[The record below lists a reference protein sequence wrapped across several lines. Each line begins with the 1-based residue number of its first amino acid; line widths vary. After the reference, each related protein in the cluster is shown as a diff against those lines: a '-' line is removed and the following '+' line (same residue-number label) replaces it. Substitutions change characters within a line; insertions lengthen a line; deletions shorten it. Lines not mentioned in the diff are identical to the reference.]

1 MDHPVT
7 PSALAAKERRTGGA
21 YGFSAY
27 VLWGVFPL
35 YWPLLV
41 PATALEILAHRF
53 AMSFVMLAAIT
64 TIRRGW
70 TDFMTYMRRGHTRW
84 LMIIPS
90 LLVGVN
96 WGVFIWAVNAGYVI
110 EASLGYFIN
119 PVVSMV
125 LGMVF
130 FRERLRPLQW
140 VAFSIAAFAI
150 VVLTVDLGRPPWIGL
165 VLALSFG
172 MYGASKKAFQA
183 DSLNSLTL
191 ETAWLTPIAIGYI
204 IWLEMQGEAA
214 FLHEGALHASL
225 MVLSGVVTAVPLLLF
240 GAAATRVPLTVLGM
254 LQYIGPTLQ
263 FLIGVYVV
271 REPLEPSRLVGFAIV
286 WFALAIFTVDAL
298 RHARQTVVAR
308 RADAVMP

>member
-1 MDHPVT
+1 MDHPVA
-7 PSALAAKERRTGGA
+7 SATLVARERRTGGI

-27 VLWGVFPL
+27 VLWGIFPL
-35 YWPLLV
+35 YWPLLA
-41 PATALEILAHRF
+41 PASALEILAHRF
-53 AMSFVMLAAIT
+53 AMSFVMLAAVT
-64 TIRRGW
+64 SVRRGW
-70 TDFMTYMRRGHTRW
+70 TEFMAYARRGRTMW

-90 LLVGVN
+90 LLIAVN

-140 VAFSIAAFAI
+140 VAFSIATLAI
-150 VVLTVDLGRPPWIGL
+150 VVLTMDLGRPPWIGL

-191 ETAWLTPIAIGYI
+191 ETAWLTPLAIGYI
-204 IWLEMQGEAA
+204 MWLEVQGDAA
-214 FLHEGALHASL
+214 FLHAGAGHATL
-225 MVLSGVVTAVPLLLF
+225 MVLSGVVTAIPLLLF

-271 REPLEPSRLVGFAIV
+271 REPLESSRLVGFAIV
-286 WFALAIFTVDAL
+286 WLALAIFTVDAL
-298 RHARQTVVAR
+298 SHTRRTVVAR
-308 RADAVMP
+308 RAEAVMP